1 MLADAPA
8 EPVYNSATDLVAR
21 RTSTAPTIDGVVD
34 PVWGDALKL
43 GSFVSGNSGNFPVSL
58 RAMFDDDYIYILSEW
73 TEFNPP
79 NPPVPNVERDAW
91 ELTSNVTPGSWDRK
105 DWGED
110 RISFFFEDPDDPVA
124 NFSSMGCDAICH
136 DLNTMHTVN
145 PGEQLDAWVWSS
157 ATTNEQSYADDG
169 VLLNNNTVTADPKRM
184 HVNDSD
190 MEWDPGADG
199 WWNNT
204 DFDNSTD
211 RPAYVF
217 KDGALPADPRFMFM
231 SDAQAVDWDT
241 FNVSTIAQDSLV
253 PGHVLMTPDGDRADV
268 QAKGVYGTDNW
279 TVEFKRL
286 RDTGSS
292 NDVIFD
298 RVNVPYAFGPAV
310 ANNRSGEFHSKGV
323 SAYYLW
329 LAEPEMPDLI
339 IRTINPVTF
348 SPTVNS
354 TILVGALVENIGWT
368 DAGVSKF
375 SVYWDEPGA
384 PAALLVD
391 APAIGWGAYRSVEF
405 NVSTRDLTPGN
416 NTLVVVADAEDV
428 ISEINETNNMASTEV
443 LLGEEPLPNLI
454 VDDMGIDPVD
464 LTTRAYTEVSVAVV
478 NGGDIPSP
486 EATIVLYLDD
496 IGNPITT
503 ETLPAIDNGDSWLWQ
518 YTWGPVDLPE
528 GEHVLNVTVDPD
540 GDINESDETDNS
552 LGLPFFMTAITLP
565 DLVIEEVTPLDTTV
579 TQGDE
584 TRARVVVGNIGGV
597 PVTEDFEVALFLDQ
611 PFTMGTVGLMATA
624 EVTDD
629 IAAGDNATVILIW
642 TVPGDTDVGSDHF
655 IRAEV
660 DWYKAIEEVDES
672 NNNATFDGLVVTR
685 RELPDLTVPMVV
697 PTNPTVR
704 MGSRVT
710 FNITLRNEGAKAT
723 SINTTLLIK
732 DLTNN
737 ESIEHLAVPEMEV
750 GETIY
755 LEYEWFVDVPNTG
768 SITLQ
773 FLVDP
778 LNHIAEEDEF
788 NNAIDN
794 QVTVEPPDLPDLTI
808 PEDGITFFPEV
819 PRIGDAVTIS
829 CTIENLGSNSS
840 GITTT
845 VGVWLGN
852 NRILEADLLPLG
864 PGERRTLDM
873 VWPANQIQTPL
884 DYTLILRVDPDNSIK
899 ELDTANNEQEA
910 MITFVRPPAPE
921 LENLEVTVSK
931 DKVKDGTSVGLT
943 VSIDNTGNTADLI
956 TIVVKDGLAEVAS
969 KQGITVAAGGN
980 RTETFDIKLEGT
992 GDHTLEVTIF
1002 RGSEIAQD
1010 HTGNDLI
1017 DSASVKV
1024 TEAGGDG
1031 GDLTTM
1037 IIIIVVVLLA
1047 IVGVA
1052 AYFLM
1057 GRK

>member
-1 MLADAPA
+1 M
-8 EPVYNSATDLVAR
+8 
-21 RTSTAPTIDGVVD
+21 
-34 PVWGDALKL
+34 
-43 GSFVSGNSGNFPVSL
+43 
-58 RAMFDDDYIYILSEW
+58 
-73 TEFNPP
+73 
-79 NPPVPNVERDAW
+79 
-91 ELTSNVTPGSWDRK
+91 
-105 DWGED
+105 
-110 RISFFFEDPDDPVA
+110 
-124 NFSSMGCDAICH
+124 
-136 DLNTMHTVN
+136 
-145 PGEQLDAWVWSS
+145 
-157 ATTNEQSYADDG
+157 
-169 VLLNNNTVTADPKRM
+169 
-184 HVNDSD
+184 NDSD
-190 MEWDPGADG
+190 LEWDPGADG

-253 PGHVLMTPDGDRADV
+253 PGHVLMTPGGDRADV

-298 RVNVPYAFGPAV
+298 RVNVPYAFASAV
-310 ANNRSGEFHSKGV
+310 ANNKSGEDHSKGV
-323 SAYYLW
+323 SALNLW
-329 LAEPEMPDLI
+329 LAEPEMPDQI
-339 IRTINPVTF
+339 IRTIGPMTL

-354 TILVGALVENIGWT
+354 TLEVGVSVMNIGWT

-391 APAIGWGAYRSVEF
+391 APAVDWGAYKSIEF
-405 NVSTRDLTPGN
+405 NVSTQDLTAGN

-454 VDDMGIDPVD
+454 VDDMGMDPVD

-503 ETLPAIDNGDSWLWQ
+503 ETLPAIDNGDSWLWH

-540 GDINESDETDNS
+540 GDIKESNETDNS
-552 LGLPFFMTAITLP
+552 LGLPFTMTAITLP

-584 TRARVVVGNIGGV
+584 TRTRVVVGNIGGV

-611 PFTMGTVGLMATA
+611 PFTIGTVGLMATA

-629 IAAGDNATVILIW
+629 IPAGDNATVILIW

-660 DWYKAIEEVDES
+660 DWYKAIEEVDDS
-672 NNNATFDGLVVTR
+672 TNNGTFDGLVVTL

-710 FNITLRNEGAKAT
+710 FNITVRNEGAKAT
-723 SINTTLLIK
+723 SINTTLLFK

-819 PRIGDAVTIS
+819 PRIGEAVTIS
-829 CTIENLGSNSS
+829 CIVENLGSNSS

-884 DYTLILRVDPDNSIK
+884 DYTLIFRVDPDNSIK
-899 ELDTANNEQEA
+899 ELDTANNEREA

-921 LENLEVTVSK
+921 LENLEVPVSK
-931 DKVKDGTSVGLT
+931 DKVKDGDSVGLT
-943 VSIDNTGNTADLI
+943 VSIDNTVNTA
-956 TIVVKDGLAEVAS
+956 
-969 KQGITVAAGGN
+969 
-980 RTETFDIKLEGT
+980 
-992 GDHTLEVTIF
+992 
-1002 RGSEIAQD
+1002 
-1010 HTGNDLI
+1010 
-1017 DSASVKV
+1017 
-1024 TEAGGDG
+1024 
-1031 GDLTTM
+1031 
-1037 IIIIVVVLLA
+1037 
-1047 IVGVA
+1047 
-1052 AYFLM
+1052 
-1057 GRK
+1057 